1 MEEEAKPTL
10 TQKAKKFYNECL
22 RVLTVTKKPDKFE
35 YQTVVK
41 VSGVGII
48 IIGAIGFLI
57 TMAKQLLFG

>member
-1 MEEEAKPTL
+1 MENEEKPTL
-10 TQKAKKFYNECL
+10 ISKAKKFYNECI

-41 VSGVGII
+41 VSGIGII

-57 TMAKQLLFG
+57 TMIKQVLLG